1 MAIHR
6 FGLRRGASRSRS
18 RVPPSAVSMSRRRRS
33 DASRR
38 GTRSGAAR
46 ARIEIV
52 TGSCATAG
60 TIALHHTMPSLPG
73 ARSTVAHGRTCGCSI
88 GPISVRPS
96 RSSASRI
103 HSCVAVSHSGSVH
116 FRSSP
121 TSTRCS
127 VTRVPEPALVTVA
140 RNGLVESTH
149 LVHVAVTR
157 ADGTL
162 VAGCGDVD
170 RPTTMR
176 SCAKPHQVEPLIAS
190 GGFDALDNCIGTPE
204 EKLRHNCSGNH
215 LGFLA
220 LSVHSG
226 WDTAG
231 YRHPGHP
238 SQDAALAEV
247 AARTGLAPE
256 SIPTCTDGCG
266 VVAFELPLTTIAT
279 MYARL
284 PEELPRQ
291 FAAMRAHPELVR
303 GDGDLDTEL
312 MRALP
317 GVVAKGGAEA
327 LASVGIAGEQ
337 LGVAVR
343 VEDGGYRAIDPV
355 LIETLRQVLGWES
368 VPNDLQEF
376 AEPVIPNFV
385 GDRVVRLT
393 ARVELSTRAG

>member
-1 MAIHR
+1 MA
-6 FGLRRGASRSRS
+6 
-18 RVPPSAVSMSRRRRS
+18 
-33 DASRR
+33 
-38 GTRSGAAR
+38 
-46 ARIEIV
+46 
-52 TGSCATAG
+52 
-60 TIALHHTMPSLPG
+60 
-73 ARSTVAHGRTCGCSI
+73 
-88 GPISVRPS
+88 
-96 RSSASRI
+96 
-103 HSCVAVSHSGSVH
+103 
-116 FRSSP
+116 
-121 TSTRCS
+121 
-127 VTRVPEPALVTVA
+127 RVPEPALVSVT

-157 ADGTL
+157 ADGSL

-176 SCAKPHQVEPLIAS
+176 SCAKPQQVQPLIAS
-190 GGFDALDNCIGTPE
+190 GGFDALGLDDRVLAVTCASHMGQDIHVEAVERGLTACGLTADALDNCIGTGE

-220 LSVHSG
+220 LSVHNG
-226 WDTAG
+226 WETKA

-238 SQDAALAEV
+238 SQDAAKAEV
-247 AARTGLAPE
+247 AARARVPAA
-256 SIPTCTDGCG
+256 SMPTCTDGCG
-266 VVAFELPLTTIAT
+266 VVAFELPLSTIAA
-279 MYARL
+279 MYARI

-327 LASVGIAGEQ
+327 LASVGVADEG
-337 LGVAVR
+337 LGIAVR

-355 LIETLRQVLGWES
+355 LIETLRQVLGWDA
-368 VPNDLQEF
+368 VPEPLQPF

-393 ARVELSTRAG
+393 ARVGLTTRAG

>member
-1 MAIHR
+1 M
-6 FGLRRGASRSRS
+6 
-18 RVPPSAVSMSRRRRS
+18 
-33 DASRR
+33 
-38 GTRSGAAR
+38 
-46 ARIEIV
+46 
-52 TGSCATAG
+52 
-60 TIALHHTMPSLPG
+60 
-73 ARSTVAHGRTCGCSI
+73 
-88 GPISVRPS
+88 
-96 RSSASRI
+96 
-103 HSCVAVSHSGSVH
+103 
-116 FRSSP
+116 
-121 TSTRCS
+121 
-127 VTRVPEPALVTVA
+127 PEPALVTVT
-140 RNGLVESTH
+140 RNGLAESTH
-149 LVHVAVTR
+149 RVHVAVTR
-157 ADGTL
+157 ADGSL

-190 GGFDALDNCIGTPE
+190 GGFDALGLDDRILAVTCASHMGQDIHVEAVARGLAACGLTADALDNCIGTAE

-220 LSVHSG
+220 LSVHNG
-226 WDTAG
+226 WATEG

-238 SQDAALAEV
+238 SQDAARAEV
-247 AARTGLAPE
+247 AARAGVPAE

-266 VVAFELPLTTIAT
+266 VVAFELPLSTIAA

-327 LASVGIAGEQ
+327 LASVGVAGEG
-337 LGVAVR
+337 LGIAVR
-343 VEDGGYRAIDPV
+343 VEDGSHRAIDPV
-355 LIETLRQVLGWES
+355 LIETLRQVLGWDSAPE
-368 VPNDLQEF
+368 VLQPF

-393 ARVELSTRAG
+393 ARVGLTTRAG